1 VDVPEE
7 YSGKVVEMAS
17 QRKGE
22 MQIMERKG
30 DRIHLEF
37 IIPSRGIIGMRT
49 NMLTATAGEA
59 VMNHRFVEYQPYK
72 GAIDIRN
79 NGSLVALETGTAFAY
94 SISKLADR
102 GSFFI
107 DPQQEIYE
115 GQVIGENNRADDLT
129 INVTKP
135 KKLTNMR
142 ASGTDE
148 KMRLITPIRFSLEEA
163 LEYIKDDEL
172 VEVTP
177 LSIRMRKINLKEHDR
192 KRIAKNS

>member
-1 VDVPEE
+1 
-7 YSGKVVEMAS
+7 
-17 QRKGE
+17 
-22 MQIMERKG
+22 
-30 DRIHLEF
+30 
-37 IIPSRGIIGMRT
+37 
-49 NMLTATAGEA
+49 
-59 VMNHRFVEYQPYK
+59 MNHRFIEYQPYK
-72 GAIDIRN
+72 GPIDIRN

-94 SISKLADR
+94 SISKLSDR

-115 GQVIGENNRADDLT
+115 GQVIGENTRADDLT

-163 LEYIKDDEL
+163 LEYIKGDEL

-177 LSIRMRKINLKEHDR
+177 LSIRMRKIYLKEHER
-192 KRIAKNS
+192 KRLAKNS

>member
-1 VDVPEE
+1 
-7 YSGKVVEMAS
+7 
-17 QRKGE
+17 
-22 MQIMERKG
+22 
-30 DRIHLEF
+30 
-37 IIPSRGIIGMRT
+37 MRT

-59 VMNHRFVEYQPYK
+59 VMNHRFIEYQPYK
-72 GAIDIRN
+72 GPIDIRT

-94 SISKLADR
+94 SISKLSDR

-107 DPQQEIYE
+107 DQAQEIYE
-115 GQVIGENNRADDLT
+115 GQVIGENTRADDLT

-163 LEYIKDDEL
+163 LEYIKSDEL

-177 LSIRMRKINLKEHDR
+177 LSIRMRKINLKEHER
-192 KRIAKNS
+192 KRLAKNS